1 MCVYEEWTTCEPS
14 DWLTLVYTLFSL
26 PQIALDTFFWNP
38 IMHIFVWGSIIAW
51 FVVIPITSTEAIYNI
66 TAFRFYPGTAFQV
79 LASATFWF
87 YLPLTIVVALLPTVA
102 LRVIRLEVYP
112 HLVDDV
118 RLKMK
123 LEGKRLFKRLRQ
135 KSLLTHSTRSLK
147 RTGYAFSHQEGF
159 GRIIESGVGFRGMEP
174 EQVEEERRQRFST
187 WMSSPPTSPA
197 IKKTADEAKTAH
209 EAETTPVTKVDLADT
224 VSDAN
229 ESSPSIVTEREVVVN
244 VHSSSPAQ
252 SATEMDQGEKE
263 DIKELVHAP
272 VSIPGAVSPTDSPEA
287 RIPLQEKSGDYDG
300 TNL

>member
-1 MCVYEEWTTCEPS
+1 MIEP
-14 DWLTLVYTLFSL
+14 
-26 PQIALDTFFWNP
+26 IR
-38 IMHIFVWGSIIAW
+38 I
-51 FVVIPITSTEAIYNI
+51 
-66 TAFRFYPGTAFQV
+66 QV
-79 LASATFWF
+79 D
-87 YLPLTIVVALLPTVA
+87 
-102 LRVIRLEVYP
+102 LRRIGG
-112 HLVDDV
+112 V
-118 RLKMK
+118 RL
-123 LEGKRLFKRLRQ
+123 
-135 KSLLTHSTRSLK
+135 
-147 RTGYAFSHQEGF
+147 
-159 GRIIESGVGFRGMEP
+159 
-174 EQVEEERRQRFST
+174 
-187 WMSSPPTSPA
+187 SSPPTSPA